1 MFIVNRCYNH
11 IWCFHCH
18 QMLQSCTCS
27 LSTDVTVTFDMFI
40 VNRCY
45 SHIWHVHCQQMLQS
59 HLTCSLSTDVTVTFD
74 MFIVNRCYSHIW
86 HVHCQQMLQSHS
98 YVVSKI
104 CSQSKLWFV
113 VFRCELVNG
122 TQLVEGDFRHLRNN
136 AVPQSS
142 DIVFIV
148 EAKECNRNIKH
159 KRNMDSLISLML
171 KELTDL
177 KITSNR

>member
-1 MFIVNRCYNH
+1 M
-11 IWCFHCH
+11 
-18 QMLQSCTCS
+18 
-27 LSTDVTVTFDMFI
+27 
-40 VNRCY
+40 
-45 SHIWHVHCQQMLQS
+45 
-59 HLTCSLSTDVTVTFD
+59 
-74 MFIVNRCYSHIW
+74 
-86 HVHCQQMLQSHS
+86 
-98 YVVSKI
+98 
-104 CSQSKLWFV
+104 
-113 VFRCELVNG
+113 FRCELVNG